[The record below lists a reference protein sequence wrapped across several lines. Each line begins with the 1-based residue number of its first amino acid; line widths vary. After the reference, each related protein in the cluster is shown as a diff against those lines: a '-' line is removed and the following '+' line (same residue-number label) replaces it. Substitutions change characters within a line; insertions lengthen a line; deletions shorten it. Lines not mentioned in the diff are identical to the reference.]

1 MSQALRIPR
10 AAAPITRLAGLQ
22 AALASRIMARLGR
35 GSLDVTLP
43 NGARLAHRAAL
54 PGPEASVVLHRW
66 RALRRLVLGGDIAFA
81 EAYGDGD
88 WSSPDLAKVVEL
100 AAVNGP
106 DFEGRLTG
114 TPLARLLN
122 RLLHLRRPNSRSG
135 SARNIIAHYDLGND
149 FFSAWLDAGMSYSS
163 GLYDTGSTTL
173 DDAQRA
179 KQDRAIALLDLRGGE
194 SVLEIG
200 IGWGGLAERILQA
213 HDGTL
218 TGVTLSPS
226 QLAHAQDRLLQ
237 AGLAGRAQL
246 RLQDYRD
253 VPGRFDRIV
262 SIEMLEAVGEAY
274 WPTYFRTLRE
284 RLNPGGVAVLQ
295 VITIAEDRFAGYRRS
310 ADFIQ
315 RHIFPGGMLPSPS
328 VLREQVAQAG
338 LVLDHE
344 ETFGQSYARTLADWH
359 ERFVHAL
366 PDVARCGLDERFQR
380 LWRYYLAYCEGGF
393 RAGAIDVG
401 FYRIRR
407 GEGGA

>member
-10 AAAPITRLAGLQ
+10 AAAPIARLAGLQ

-54 PGPEASVVLHRW
+54 PGPEAAVVLHRW

-149 FFSAWLDAGMSYSS
+149 FFSAWLDPGMSYSS

-194 SVLEIG
+194 NLLEIG

-213 HDGTL
+213 HDGSL

-237 AGLAGRAQL
+237 AGLGGRAQL

-253 VPGRFDRIV
+253 VAGRFDRIV

-274 WPTYFRTLRE
+274 WPTFFRTLRE

-295 VITIAEDRFAGYRRS
+295 VITIAEDRFAAYRRG

-315 RHIFPGGMLPSPS
+315 RHIFPGGMLPSPTI
-328 VLREQVAQAG
+328 LREQVAAAS

>member
-1 MSQALRIPR
+1 MSEALRIPR
-10 AAAPITRLAGLQ
+10 AAPSRFRLAGMQ
-22 AALASRIMARLGR
+22 AALASRIMARLAR
-35 GSLDVTLP
+35 GSLEVTTPEGL
-43 NGARLAHRAAL
+43 RLSHRAAL

-66 RALRRLVLGGDIAFA
+66 RAVRRLVLGGDIAFA

-114 TPLARLLN
+114 TPLARLVN
-122 RLLHLRRPNSRSG
+122 RLQHRRRPNSRSG
-135 SARNIIAHYDLGND
+135 SSRNIIAHYDLGND
-149 FFSAWLDAGMSYSS
+149 FFSAWLDPGMSYSS

-173 DDAQRA
+173 DEAQRA

-200 IGWGGLAERILQA
+200 IGWGGLAERILAA
-213 HDGTL
+213 HDGVL

-226 QLAHAQDRLLQ
+226 QLAHAQERLRQ
-237 AGLAGRAQL
+237 AGVASRAQL

-295 VITIAEDRFAGYRRS
+295 VITISEDRFAGYRRS

-338 LVLDHE
+338 LVMDHE

-359 ERFVHAL
+359 ERFIHAL

-401 FYRIRR
+401 FYRFRR
-407 GEGGA
+407 AEGGA

>member
-10 AAAPITRLAGLQ
+10 AAAPIARLAGLQ

-43 NGARLAHRAAL
+43 NGARLSHRAAL
-54 PGPEASVVLHRW
+54 PGPEAAVVLHRW

-149 FFSAWLDAGMSYSS
+149 FFSAWLDPGMSYSS
-163 GLYDTGSTTL
+163 GLYATGSTTL

-194 SVLEIG
+194 NLLEIG

-213 HDGTL
+213 HDGAL

-237 AGLAGRAQL
+237 AGLGGRAQL

-253 VPGRFDRIV
+253 VAGRFDRIV

-274 WPTYFRTLRE
+274 WPTFFRTLRE

-295 VITIAEDRFAGYRRS
+295 VITIAEDRFAAYRRG

-315 RHIFPGGMLPSPS
+315 RHIFPGGMLPSPTI
-328 VLREQVAQAG
+328 LREQVAAAG
-338 LVLDHE
+338 LLLDHE

>member
-10 AAAPITRLAGLQ
+10 AAAPIARLAGLQ

-54 PGPEASVVLHRW
+54 PGPEAAVVLHRW

-149 FFSAWLDAGMSYSS
+149 FFSAWLDPGMSYSS
-163 GLYDTGSTTL
+163 GLYATGSTTL

-194 SVLEIG
+194 NLLEIG

-213 HDGTL
+213 HDGAL

-253 VPGRFDRIV
+253 VAGRFDRIV
-262 SIEMLEAVGEAY
+262 SIEMLEAVGESY
-274 WPTYFRTLRE
+274 WPTFFRTLRD

-295 VITIAEDRFAGYRRS
+295 VITIAEDRFAAYRRG

-328 VLREQVAQAG
+328 ILREQVAAAG

-407 GEGGA
+407 AEGGA

>member
-10 AAAPITRLAGLQ
+10 AAAPIARLAGLQ

-54 PGPEASVVLHRW
+54 PGPEAAVVLHRW

-149 FFSAWLDAGMSYSS
+149 FFSAWLDPGMSYSS
-163 GLYDTGSTTL
+163 GLYATGSTTL

-194 SVLEIG
+194 NLLEIG
-200 IGWGGLAERILQA
+200 IGWGGLAERILQT
-213 HDGTL
+213 HDGAL

-253 VPGRFDRIV
+253 VAGRFDRIV
-262 SIEMLEAVGEAY
+262 SIEMLEAVGESY
-274 WPTYFRTLRE
+274 WPTFFRTLRE

-295 VITIAEDRFAGYRRS
+295 VITIAEDRFAAYRRG

-315 RHIFPGGMLPSPS
+315 RHIFPGGMLPSPTI
-328 VLREQVAQAG
+328 LREQVAAAG

>member
-10 AAAPITRLAGLQ
+10 AAAPIARLAGLQ

-54 PGPEASVVLHRW
+54 PGPEAAVVLHCW

-149 FFSAWLDAGMSYSS
+149 FFSAWLDPGMSYSS
-163 GLYDTGSTTL
+163 GLYATGSTTL

-194 SVLEIG
+194 NLLEIG
-200 IGWGGLAERILQA
+200 IGWGGLAERILQT
-213 HDGTL
+213 HDGAL

-253 VPGRFDRIV
+253 VAGRFDRIV
-262 SIEMLEAVGEAY
+262 SIEMLEAVGESY
-274 WPTYFRTLRE
+274 WPTFFRTLRD

-295 VITIAEDRFAGYRRS
+295 VITIAEDRFAAYRRG

-315 RHIFPGGMLPSPS
+315 RHIFPGGMLPSPTI
-328 VLREQVAQAG
+328 LREQVAAAG